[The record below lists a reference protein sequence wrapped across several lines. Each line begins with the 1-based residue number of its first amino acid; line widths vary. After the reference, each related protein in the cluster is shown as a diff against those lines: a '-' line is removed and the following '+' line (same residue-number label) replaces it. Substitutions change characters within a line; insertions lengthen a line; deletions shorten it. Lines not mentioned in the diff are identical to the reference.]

1 VAFLQPT
8 FQVSTYT
15 DQYGAHPARLANDGS
30 RQTNYAVTT
39 NGCAAS
45 EPETNPWWAVD
56 LGVPTM
62 VFFVNLTNRG
72 DADGIYLHRMPPF
85 SREIFV
91 QSVFEFKY
99 SFTSLVANQV
109 I

>member
-1 VAFLQPT
+1 VAYRGLS

-15 DQYGAHPARLANDGS
+15 DQYGAHPASLANDGS

-45 EPETNPWWAVD
+45 EPETNPWWAVE
-56 LGVPTM
+56 LGVPTI

-72 DADGIYLHRMPPF
+72 DADGIYLHRMPTF
-85 SREIFV
+85 FLEIFV
-91 QSVFEFKY
+91 QSVFEFLHTA
-99 SFTSLVANQV
+99 SAANLV